1 MNADVGAPVRPGRVR
16 WTVCA
21 LLFAAT
27 TLSYLDRG
35 VLGVLAPTLKDE
47 LHWSESDYSHVVMAF
62 QLAYAIG
69 LALAGRLLDLVGVRL
84 GYALAVALWSLA
96 AVAHAGVSTV
106 LGFGAARFLLGL
118 GEAANFPAAIA
129 SVGQWFPL
137 RERALSAGIF
147 NAGASIGAIAAPL
160 LALAVIERW
169 GWRGA
174 FAFTGAIG
182 LAWPVVWWW
191 WYRSPREHPRLG
203 ADERALIADGIPASE
218 AAMTL
223 RELLRLRATWAFII
237 GKALTDPV
245 WWFYLYWFPK
255 FLASA
260 GVDLKGLPLPMV
272 TVYLVADAGSI
283 GGGWLSSRLIARG
296 WDAAPARLVTM
307 LAAVLCILPVAAAP
321 AMPSLWWAVALVAL
335 AAAGHQG
342 WSANLF
348 TLVSD
353 QVPRGGVATVVGIGG
368 TAGALGG
375 LVMAQIVGS
384 VLESGV
390 GYQPLFIIGAM
401 VYVIALA
408 AVRLLLPQAAR
419 TAAAA
424 RTSLPG

>member
-1 MNADVGAPVRPGRVR
+1 VNADASPPGLPAAPAPGRVR

-35 VLGVLAPTLKDE
+35 VLGVLAPTLTAE
-47 LHWSESDYSHVVMAF
+47 LQWSEADYGHVVMAF
-62 QLAYAIG
+62 QAAYAIG

-96 AVAHAGVSTV
+96 AAAHACVGSV

-137 RERALSAGIF
+137 RERALSTGLF

-191 WYRSPREHPRLG
+191 WYRAPGEHRHLG
-203 ADERALIADGIPASE
+203 AAERALIAEGSPA
-218 AAMTL
+218 AAAAAPGL
-223 RELLRLRATWAFII
+223 GELLRLRATWAFII

-255 FLASA
+255 FLATV

-272 TVYLVADAGSI
+272 TVYVVADIGSI
-283 GGGWLSSRLIARG
+283 AGGWLSSRLIARG
-296 WDAAPARLVTM
+296 WGAAPARLAAM
-307 LAAVLCILPVAAAP
+307 LAAVLGILPVAAAP
-321 AMPSLWWAVALVAL
+321 AVHQLGWAVALVAI

-375 LVMAQIVGS
+375 VVMSQIVLS
-384 VLESGV
+384 VLDWGG
-390 GYQPLFIIGAM
+390 GYQPLFIIGAL
-401 VYVIALA
+401 VYVVALV
-408 AVRLLLPQAAR
+408 AVRLLLPG
-419 TAAAA
+419 AAA
-424 RTSLPG
+424 R